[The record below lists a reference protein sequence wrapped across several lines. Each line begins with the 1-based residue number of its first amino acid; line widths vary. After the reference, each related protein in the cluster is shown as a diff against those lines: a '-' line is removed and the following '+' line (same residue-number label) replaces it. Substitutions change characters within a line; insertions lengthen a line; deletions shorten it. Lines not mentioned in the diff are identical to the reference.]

1 MSRLNVIDGIGN
13 NVRYKIHEELI
24 SKRDVNL
31 NYRNVYGLSF
41 VMVINHINTQVMHNK
56 HFRIH
61 FEGGITTMTVLQK
74 VNIYLKI
81 SKTLKTILGR

>member
-1 MSRLNVIDGIGN
+1 
-13 NVRYKIHEELI
+13 
-24 SKRDVNL
+24 
-31 NYRNVYGLSF
+31 
-41 VMVINHINTQVMHNK
+41 MHNK

-74 VNIYLKI
+74 VKIYLKI